1 MPGSASRQLAF
12 GSKGTLNAINYAAAR
27 AAMMN
32 FRSDGG
38 KVLGITPSVPV
49 GSGRSDAVPPAL
61 EDAALRL
68 LNSEFGTG
76 GESNPW
82 KGTAKLIVTR
92 LTSPDRCHVR
102 V

>member
-12 GSKGTLNAINYAAAR
+12 GSKAALSATNYAAAR
-27 AAMMN
+27 AAMMD

-49 GSGRSDAVPPAL
+49 GSGRSDDVPPAL
-61 EDAALRL
+61 EEAAMRL
-68 LNSEFGTG
+68 VNSELGTG

-82 KGTAKLIVTR
+82 KGTAKAIVT
-92 LTSPDRCHVR
+92 PYVA
-102 V
+102 